1 MNREGF
7 KEYCLRDLGRP
18 VININIDGVQIED
31 RVNEAL
37 RYYFDYHFDGSQKI
51 YYKHQITDQNKV
63 DGYILLPENIMGVVK
78 IFDLSSAYNSG
89 TLFDVRYQFAMND
102 MWTMTSTSLAP
113 YVMAMEHLQFME
125 SILIGKVPLR
135 YNRHVNKLYLDMD
148 WNKLNTGSYL
158 IVEAYEIVNPA
169 VFTDVWDDRWL
180 KEYCTALIKRQWGN
194 NLKKFDGM
202 EMPGGVKFNGQR
214 IYDEAINEI
223 DRLRHEMINSYS
235 LPASDMIG

>member
-1 MNREGF
+1 MNRAGF
-7 KEYCLRDLGRP
+7 KEYCLRDLGKP
-18 VININIDGVQIED
+18 VIDINVDDFQVED
-31 RVNEAL
+31 RIDEAL

-51 YYKHQITDQNKV
+51 YYKHQVTDQDKTN
-63 DGYILLPENIMGVVK
+63 GYITLPENIMGVVK
-78 IFDLSSAYNSG
+78 IFDLSSAYNTSS
-89 TLFDVRYQFAMND
+89 LFDVRYQFAMND
-102 MWTMTSTSLAP
+102 MWLLTSASMAP

-148 WNKLNTGSYL
+148 WNKINTGSYL
-158 IVEAYEIVNPA
+158 IVEAYEIVDPA
-169 VFTDVWDDRWL
+169 VFADVWDDRWL

-194 NLKKFDGM
+194 NLKKFEGM

-223 DRLRHEMINSYS
+223 EKLRHEMINSYS

>member
-1 MNREGF
+1 MNRAGF
-7 KEYCLRDLGRP
+7 KEYCLRDLGKP
-18 VININIDGVQIED
+18 VIDINVDDFQVED
-31 RVNEAL
+31 RIDEAL

-51 YYKHQITDQNKV
+51 YYKHQVTDQDKTN
-63 DGYILLPENIMGVVK
+63 GYITLPENIMGVVK
-78 IFDLSSAYNSG
+78 IFDLSSAYNTSS
-89 TLFDVRYQFAMND
+89 LFDVRYQFAMND
-102 MWTMTSTSLAP
+102 MWLLTSASMAP

-125 SILIGKVPLR
+125 SILIGKVPIR

-148 WNKLNTGSYL
+148 WNKINTGSYL
-158 IVEAYEIVNPA
+158 IVEAYEIVDPA
-169 VFTDVWDDRWL
+169 VFADVWDDRWL

-194 NLKKFDGM
+194 NLKKFEGM

-223 DRLRHEMINSYS
+223 EKLRHEMINSYS

>member
-1 MNREGF
+1 MNRAGF
-7 KEYCLRDLGRP
+7 KEYCLRDLGKP
-18 VININIDGVQIED
+18 VININVDDVQVED
-31 RVNEAL
+31 RIDEAL

-102 MWTMTSTSLAP
+102 MWMMTSTSLAP

-158 IVEAYEIVNPA
+158 IVEAYEIVDPA

>member
-1 MNREGF
+1 MNRAGF
-7 KEYCLRDLGRP
+7 KEYCLRDLGKP
-18 VININIDGVQIED
+18 VIDINVDDLQVED
-31 RVNEAL
+31 RIDEAL

-51 YYKHQITDQNKV
+51 YYKHQVTDQDKTN
-63 DGYILLPENIMGVVK
+63 GYIILPENIIGVVK
-78 IFDLSSAYNSG
+78 IFDLSSAYNTSS
-89 TLFDVRYQFAMND
+89 LFDVRYQFAMND
-102 MWTMTSTSLAP
+102 MWLLTSASMAP

-125 SILIGKVPLR
+125 TILIGKVPLR

-148 WNKLNTGSYL
+148 WNKINTGSYL
-158 IVEAYEIVNPA
+158 IVEAYEIVDPA
-169 VFTDVWDDRWL
+169 VFADVWDDRWL

-194 NLKKFDGM
+194 NLKKFEGM

-223 DRLRHEMINSYS
+223 EKLRHEMINSYS

>member
-1 MNREGF
+1 MNRADF

>member
-1 MNREGF
+1 MNRAGF
-7 KEYCLRDLGRP
+7 KEYCLRDLGKP
-18 VININIDGVQIED
+18 VININVDDVQVED
-31 RVNEAL
+31 RIDEAL

-51 YYKHQITDQNKV
+51 YYKHQITDQDKTN
-63 DGYILLPENIMGVVK
+63 GYITLPENIMGVVK
-78 IFDLSSAYNSG
+78 IFDLSSAYNTSS
-89 TLFDVRYQFAMND
+89 LFDVRYQFAMND
-102 MWTMTSTSLAP
+102 MWLLTSASMAP

-148 WNKLNTGSYL
+148 WNKINTGSYL
-158 IVEAYEIVNPA
+158 IVEAYEIVDPA
-169 VFTDVWDDRWL
+169 VFADVWDDRWL

-194 NLKKFDGM
+194 NLKKFEGM

-223 DRLRHEMINSYS
+223 EKLRHEMINSYS
-235 LPASDMIG
+235 LPAADMIG

>member
-1 MNREGF
+1 MNRAGF
-7 KEYCLRDLGRP
+7 KEYCLRDLGKP
-18 VININIDGVQIED
+18 VIDINVDDVQVED
-31 RVNEAL
+31 RIDEAL

-51 YYKHQITDQNKV
+51 YYKHQVTDQDKTN
-63 DGYILLPENIMGVVK
+63 GYITLPENIMGVVK
-78 IFDLSSAYNSG
+78 IFDLSSAYNTSS
-89 TLFDVRYQFAMND
+89 LFDVRYQFAMND
-102 MWTMTSTSLAP
+102 MWLLTSASMAP

-125 SILIGKVPLR
+125 SILIGKVPIR

-148 WNKLNTGSYL
+148 WNKINTGSYL
-158 IVEAYEIVNPA
+158 IVEAYEIVDPA
-169 VFTDVWDDRWL
+169 VFADVWDDRWL

-194 NLKKFDGM
+194 NLKKFEGM

-223 DRLRHEMINSYS
+223 EKLRHEMINSYS

>member
-1 MNREGF
+1 MNRADF

-158 IVEAYEIVNPA
+158 IVEAYEIVDPA

>member
-1 MNREGF
+1 MNRVGF
-7 KEYCLRDLGRP
+7 KEYCLRDLGKP
-18 VININIDGVQIED
+18 VININVDDLQVED
-31 RVNEAL
+31 RIDEAL

-51 YYKHQITDQNKV
+51 YYKHQVTDQDKTN
-63 DGYILLPENIMGVVK
+63 GYITLPENIMGVVK
-78 IFDLSSAYNSG
+78 IFDLSSAYNTSS
-89 TLFDVRYQFAMND
+89 LFDVRYQFAMND
-102 MWTMTSTSLAP
+102 MWLLTSASMAP

-148 WNKLNTGSYL
+148 WNKINTGSYL
-158 IVEAYEIVNPA
+158 IVEAYEIVDPA
-169 VFTDVWDDRWL
+169 VFADVWDDRWL

-194 NLKKFDGM
+194 NLKKFEGM

-223 DRLRHEMINSYS
+223 EKLRHEMINSYS

>member
-1 MNREGF
+1 MNRADF
-7 KEYCLRDLGRP
+7 KEYCLRDLGKP
-18 VININIDGVQIED
+18 VININVDDLQVED
-31 RVNEAL
+31 RIDEAL

-51 YYKHQITDQNKV
+51 YYKHQVTDQDKTN
-63 DGYILLPENIMGVVK
+63 GYITLPENIMGVVK
-78 IFDLSSAYNSG
+78 IFDLSSAYNTSS
-89 TLFDVRYQFAMND
+89 LFDVRYQFAMND
-102 MWTMTSTSLAP
+102 MWLLTSASMAP

-148 WNKLNTGSYL
+148 WNKINTGSYL
-158 IVEAYEIVNPA
+158 IVEAYEIVDPA
-169 VFTDVWDDRWL
+169 VFADVWDDRWL

-194 NLKKFDGM
+194 NLKKFEGM

-223 DRLRHEMINSYS
+223 EKLRHEMINSYS

>member
-1 MNREGF
+1 MNRAGF
-7 KEYCLRDLGRP
+7 KEYCLRDLGKP
-18 VININIDGVQIED
+18 VIDINVDDFQVED
-31 RVNEAL
+31 RIDEAL

-51 YYKHQITDQNKV
+51 YYKHQVTDQDKTN
-63 DGYILLPENIMGVVK
+63 GYITLPENIIGVVK
-78 IFDLSSAYNSG
+78 IFDLSSAYNTSS
-89 TLFDVRYQFAMND
+89 LFDVRYQFAMND
-102 MWTMTSTSLAP
+102 MWLLTSASMAP

-125 SILIGKVPLR
+125 SILIGKVPIR

-148 WNKLNTGSYL
+148 WNKINTGSYL
-158 IVEAYEIVNPA
+158 IVEAYEIVDPA
-169 VFTDVWDDRWL
+169 VFADVWDDRWL

-194 NLKKFDGM
+194 NLKKFEGM

-223 DRLRHEMINSYS
+223 EKLRHEMINSYS